1 MPTGSVKRW
10 NDEKGFGFIGA
21 DDGGEDIFVH
31 IKQCEGRDYLEEGMQ
46 VEYEVTWDER
56 KGKSSAGWCTVTSE
70 GGGGG
75 GKGKGGKGKGGGK
88 GYSPY

>member
-1 MPTGSVKRW
+1 MPTGTIKRF

-21 DDGGEDIFVH
+21 DDGGEDVFCH
-31 IKQCEGRDYLEEGMQ
+31 RSKLEGVEYLEEGQQ
-46 VEYEVTWDER
+46 VEYEVAWDER
-56 KGKSSAGWCTVTSE
+56 KGKSAATWVTVVGG